1 VRQIE
6 FWLTVREAYRFVFS
20 DLTRFVQTA
29 GVWIVGTVVLNL
41 LVVAQFGDAALV
53 THAAGGHIPKSFD
66 LVAFGF
72 LIGLFN
78 YAGSIAFAV
87 AWHRAVL
94 LEETPGF
101 IGALRFGRREW
112 RFLFY
117 SWGIGLVVAG
127 IAVAVVLI
135 LLFLG
140 RIILQ
145 GQSIEDL
152 PLLIKAASL
161 AWVVV
166 IVLILGIPLV
176 RLTLGLPAIAVDEPS
191 GVWGR
196 AWRRGAGNGLR
207 LVGGAFLCVGPIT
220 LVAVFANLVQ
230 GFMVILAHRDGG
242 AAIIGSAGEIVF
254 LIVMYLARYLGIAA
268 GVSFL
273 SLSYRQ
279 LTEE

>member
-1 VRQIE
+1 MRQIE
-6 FWLTVREAYRFVFS
+6 FWLTVGEAYRFVFS
-20 DLTRFVQTA
+20 DLTRFMLTA
-29 GVWIVGTVVLNL
+29 GVWIAGMVVLHL
-41 LVVAQFGDAALV
+41 LVLAQFSDAALV
-53 THAAGGHIPKSFD
+53 THQAGASFD
-66 LVAFGF
+66 LVAVGL

-78 YAGSIAFAV
+78 YAGTIAFAV

-94 LEETPGF
+94 LDETSGF
-101 IGALRFGRREW
+101 IGAFRFGRREW

-127 IAVAVVLI
+127 IGAAFVLL
-135 LLFLG
+135 LLFIG
-140 RIILQ
+140 RSILH

-152 PLLIKAASL
+152 PLMMKAAGAAL
-161 AWVVV
+161 VIV
-166 IVLILGIPLV
+166 IVLVLGIPLV
-176 RLTLGLPAIAVDEPS
+176 RLTLGLPAIAVDEPP

-207 LVGGAFLCVGPIT
+207 LVGGAFLCVGPLT
-220 LVAVFANLVQ
+220 LVAVFASLVQ
-230 GFMVILAHRDGG
+230 GFMVILAHRDGV

-254 LIVMYLARYLGIAA
+254 FIVMYLARYLGIAA